1 MTAEEKLREVVE
13 RLSEQQAEETL
24 RFIDA
29 RADDLTRRL
38 ANAPLEDEDLSPEE
52 EEAVREAREEL
63 AAGFAPV
70 SHEEIQREFGTE

>member
-52 EEAVREAREEL
+52 EEAVRETCEEL
-63 AAGFAPV
+63 AAGIAPV